1 MVDYK
6 NKLIKFI
13 PALFVLLLLATL
25 GMVFS
30 RISYIPIIGNII
42 AEKKLNEYSINQMEN
57 IQKIKTNYD
66 WYNGKYSATLNNGY
80 KLSYEL
86 KNNAIHDEE
95 ADLLVNKKANVDYK
109 LIRERFTENLEF
121 PEDIT
126 VWTLIN
132 ADDYTKRYQRL
143 YLLSIYNDDNIMES
157 ESLKMPANIAQ
168 DFIKYMG
175 SGYNFTGIQIIYA
188 DKNGMYQIAIPTETL
203 KPIQE
208 KELLENIVKF
218 SKEELPLD
226 YLEWLKNQ
234 QGEEPSRDIM
244 REFNVLVQEKEE
256 IMPVI
261 KFINENI
268 SLVSSK
274 DASIMVDELEEMQN
288 RKLTDL
294 IYSFDLNQ
302 DLQAKLNVMYEDG
315 LDINKIENIKDQDI
329 KNVLIELKE
338 KGYKIESTEAM
349 HFPVIDYE
357 FYKSY
362 ASYVTADRKEYIDIM
377 TIESN
382 EAPAKDAALVIGW
395 EKIIERTLKQ
405 EKFLNLYRVSSRK
418 ENIEW
423 LYDKYVYFTFYGLN
437 NTPLFDFNSKIIKE
451 DAKVIYLEAIKDIKD
466 SQYLNNLK
474 GFMDLLKESDYRLT
488 KEIEEYREHVV
499 GSVG

>member
-121 PEDIT
+121 PEDII